1 MYTVYHFQDLCSAG
15 KFQFL
20 RGPEG
25 KRLSAWQMLYSEGII
40 QLDWMWQ
47 ALSCLCN
54 PGVLCRWANDHRD
67 QAGNAEAAASESV
80 PAEGDVRE
88 QHANGAA
95 SPRLNVQISEALNGV
110 SIDNSAQG
118 ALSNGQDMSS
128 ASPDL
133 RNYSLPEAAQKISE
147 KAEFAQSA
155 SGILELPTLPNE
167 APTTNVMGK
176 DLQQKL
182 WRKRYDFTAA
192 DR

>member
-1 MYTVYHFQDLCSAG
+1 
-15 KFQFL
+15 
-20 RGPEG
+20 
-25 KRLSAWQMLYSEGII
+25 MLYSEGVI

-54 PGVLCRWANDHRD
+54 PGVLCRWANDHERD

-80 PAEGDVRE
+80 PAEGAVRE

-110 SIDNSAQG
+110 SINNSAQG
-118 ALSNGQDMSS
+118 ALSNGQDMSN
-128 ASPDL
+128 ASPDPL
-133 RNYSLPEAAQKISE
+133 SGSLPEAASKTSE
-147 KAEFAQSA
+147 KAEIARSA
-155 SGILELPTLPNE
+155 SGILELPTLPIE
-167 APTTNVMGK
+167 APTTNVMDK